1 MTLFFLLAALLVVA
15 AIALLLVGPLRARA
29 RAEGDPDLRATNV
42 ALARERR
49 AALAA
54 ALADGAIDEATH
66 ATEIAQLERD
76 LAGELEAGAAHAPR
90 DGAVPAMVLVAVFLP
105 IAAGALYLRLGD
117 PGAVTRP
124 EGAAVAGAPGSGEA
138 GGGAGGGVAADPSA
152 PALADLL
159 PRLEERLASQP
170 DDVEG
175 WRLLGRSYLGIE
187 EFERAVPPL
196 RRAIALEED
205 ATTLGQ
211 LAEAVAMSRG
221 GQLEGEPVTL
231 LERAVELDPSAPQ
244 GLWLLAIARQQ
255 AGEHARALQL
265 FGRLRTIVAADTAA
279 VATIDDMMASSRTA
293 LGEAPRDPAERATII
308 EPTDEA
314 PVAAGEAGA
323 ADGAP
328 AARVSLRVD
337 LSDEARAD
345 ATPDQTVFVYARA
358 SEGPPM
364 PLAVARYTVAD
375 LPVEVTLD
383 ESMAMLPTMSLARFP
398 NVTVGARISRT
409 GEPLAASGD
418 WFAER
423 QDVAVGAEDDAP
435 LELLIDA
442 RRP

>member
-124 EGAAVAGAPGSGEA
+124 EGAAVAGAPGGGEA
-138 GGGAGGGVAADPSA
+138 SGGAGGGVAADPSA

-221 GQLEGEPVTL
+221 GQLAGEPATL

-255 AGEHARALQL
+255 AGEHTRALQL
-265 FGRLRTIVAADTAA
+265 FERLRAIVAADTAA
-279 VATIDDMMASSRTA
+279 VATIDDMMANSRTA
-293 LGEAPRDPAERATII
+293 LGEAPRDPAERATVI
-308 EPTDEA
+308 EPTDE
-314 PVAAGEAGA
+314 VDA
-323 ADGAP
+323 ADATGANA

-345 ATPDQTVFVYARA
+345 ATPEQTVFVYARA